1 VKNYV
6 VIKMPEK
13 PASSYRKQD
22 GQPYTRK
29 EYITGLPG
37 NRITFYEEGDP
48 DKEYPIELSL
58 ESKEKGQIRHTAL
71 ESARVSAN
79 RYMMKT
85 AGEENYYLKLR
96 VYPHQVL
103 RENPIALGAGADRIS
118 DGMRKSFGRPVSLAA
133 RISDGQKILS
143 IKTPREFYKAG
154 RESLRRA
161 KMKLPL
167 TAKISLDKGAEMISS

>member
-1 VKNYV
+1 
-6 VIKMPEK
+6 MPEK
-13 PASSYRKQD
+13 PASAYREQD
-22 GQPYTRK
+22 GQAYTRK

-37 NRITFYEEGDP
+37 NRITFYERGDP
-48 DKEYPIELSL
+48 NKEYPIHLSL
-58 ESKEKGQIRHTAL
+58 KSSEKGQIRHTAL

-79 RYMMKT
+79 RHMMKT
-85 AGEENYYLKLR
+85 AGEKNYYLKLR

-103 RENPIALGAGADRIS
+103 RENPMALGAGADRIS

-133 RISDGQKILS
+133 RVSPGQEIIS
-143 IKTPREFYKAG
+143 IKTPRDFYKAG

-167 TAKISLDKGAEMISS
+167 SAKISVDKGVDLISS